1 MISIALVLLLMV
13 GINQVFKV
21 TGETVG
27 TSQTI
32 ADGVRDARGGAG
44 RDGRGHAEH
53 DHRHGLAVSADPV
66 RTDRCFQRP
75 QG

>member
-1 MISIALVLLLMV
+1 MIAIALVLLLMV

-32 ADGVRDARGGAG
+32 ADGIRDARAAQASG
-44 RDGRGHAEH
+44 
-53 DHRHGLAVSADPV
+53 
-66 RTDRCFQRP
+66 
-75 QG
+75 